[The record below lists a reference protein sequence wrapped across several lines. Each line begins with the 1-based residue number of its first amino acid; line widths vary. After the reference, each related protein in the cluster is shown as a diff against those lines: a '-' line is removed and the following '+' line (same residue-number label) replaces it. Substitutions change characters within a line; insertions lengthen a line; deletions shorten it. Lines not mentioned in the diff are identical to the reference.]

1 LGPRNENPLFFF
13 KQALTSGMSPASSKG
28 PPNQGPRRTP
38 IPAPNPDSNTIP
50 LMNRGWYLAIEYPIL
65 SATPDFQRRL
75 ESTRKLGRFQELLE
89 DDGSITFRN
98 LLRADQLKDA
108 WNILNALQAWK
119 AKVQL
124 YLNGSPISWKLAS
137 DIAWCAG
144 YLVGED
150 PCYGDAKARRLEVG
164 CEAKI
169 QFAPFH
175 WSRREDKRRHV
186 FSFARLAP
194 DLGLR
199 FEVEGIL
206 EFLGRSQLARDCP
219 MSPIHHRERWE
230 QALQP
235 VSLHELGWQHSLSL
249 AKRHRLTLGE
259 NYKTREHSFLP
270 KSYNHGLLG
279 QVPLELR
286 LLDGQPALFKLE
298 DPSTL
303 LDRAFHGFRPYARS
317 SRMVSAF
324 VSGDSE
330 SAFRWIA
337 TVPRR
342 SSRSLPSRTSCS
354 SGPKT
359 SVSGLAT
366 TSRPSRRTPRDTTF
380 GSPRPSRSFAA
391 NQRSSVAR
399 MPSLPSLPNLPSRK
413 MSEASAPR

>member
-1 LGPRNENPLFFF
+1 
-13 KQALTSGMSPASSKG
+13 
-28 PPNQGPRRTP
+28 
-38 IPAPNPDSNTIP
+38 
-50 LMNRGWYLAIEYPIL
+50 MNRGWYLAIEYPIL

-150 PCYGDAKARRLEVG
+150 PCYGDAKARRLEIG
-164 CEAKI
+164 CENKL

-186 FSFARLAP
+186 ISFARLAP

-199 FEVEGIL
+199 FDVDGIL

-219 MSPIHHRERWE
+219 VSPIHQRERWE
-230 QALQP
+230 QALKP
-235 VSLHELGWQHSLSL
+235 VSLNELGWQRSLSL
-249 AKRHRLTLGE
+249 AKRHRLSLGE

-270 KSYNHGLLG
+270 KSHNHGLLG

-286 LLDGQPALFKLE
+286 LLDGQPTLFKLE
-298 DPSTL
+298 DSQPFATELFMDSALREVLAEGLCFRVWRQRERFSMDRDRPQEIEQVFTL
-303 LDRAFHGFRPYARS
+303 EDELLLGPEDQRAWPGYDLTAIPQNTPKYNLWLAETLEVLHR
-317 SRMVSAF
+317 
-324 VSGDSE
+324 
-330 SAFRWIA
+330 
-337 TVPRR
+337 
-342 SSRSLPSRTSCS
+342 
-354 SGPKT
+354 GPEE
-359 SVSGLAT
+359 LQ
-366 TSRPSRRTPRDTTF
+366 PD
-380 GSPRPSRSFAA
+380 
-391 NQRSSVAR
+391 
-399 MPSLPSLPNLPSRK
+399 
-413 MSEASAPR
+413 EAEPEEV